1 MAITSTE
8 PFSSY
13 SASMPEG
20 EVIIS
25 VPLFLSSDKLYV
37 ALQALGVTNSKEVI
51 PEQMKS
57 TGIENPA
64 AIFNVSVA
72 EVEITRVNGLY
83 LGKVYSLDGTSL
95 VIMVALLSVSKDI
108 SLKRAFTPIALYFF
122 LQGCIHLFVI
132 IHIDNPIAI
141 IVNFELR
148 QYSVRA
154 YFIVRPVLIFK
165 KSRCGSSCIN
175 NLRPEIFLSILCIP
189 IKGAGLLTLSSIN
202 FTGSFLTNSK
212 T

>member
-51 PEQMKS
+51 PEQMK
-57 TGIENPA
+57 NPA

-122 LQGCIHLFVI
+122 PSGLYTSLLSLSTLI
-132 IHIDNPIAI
+132 IQLP
-141 IVNFELR
+141 
-148 QYSVRA
+148 
-154 YFIVRPVLIFK
+154 
-165 KSRCGSSCIN
+165 
-175 NLRPEIFLSILCIP
+175 
-189 IKGAGLLTLSSIN
+189 
-202 FTGSFLTNSK
+202 
-212 T
+212 

>member
-122 LQGCIHLFVI
+122 PSGLYTSLLSLSTLI
-132 IHIDNPIAI
+132 IQLP
-141 IVNFELR
+141 
-148 QYSVRA
+148 
-154 YFIVRPVLIFK
+154 
-165 KSRCGSSCIN
+165 
-175 NLRPEIFLSILCIP
+175 
-189 IKGAGLLTLSSIN
+189 
-202 FTGSFLTNSK
+202 
-212 T
+212 